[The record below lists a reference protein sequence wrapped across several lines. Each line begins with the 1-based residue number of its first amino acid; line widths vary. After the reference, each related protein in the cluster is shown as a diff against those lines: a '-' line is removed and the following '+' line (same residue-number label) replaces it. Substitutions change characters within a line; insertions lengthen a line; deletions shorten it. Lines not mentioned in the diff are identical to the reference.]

1 MPLPT
6 SAGAIGEPGARE
18 RDGVHD
24 ALLRELAARPGG
36 TWVTCAGSS
45 MEPTIRRGERVRVE
59 ACTRVRSGEVALFA
73 ALRGG
78 HVLHRVVLAVPGTG
92 WFVHIGDA
100 GSGDGP
106 GLAHLSR
113 LVGRAVVPRRRPS
126 LAMRAAAVQRVARAA
141 ARVMRWALRR
151 QRA

>member
-1 MPLPT
+1 VTSLPIR
-6 SAGAIGEPGARE
+6 AGAEPGDGARE
-18 RDGVHD
+18 VVHD

-36 TWVTCAGSS
+36 AWVTCAGAS

-78 HVLHRVVLAVPGTG
+78 YVLHRVVFAVPGTG
-92 WFVHIGDA
+92 WFVHVGDA

-106 GLAHLSR
+106 GLAHVSR
-113 LVGRAVVPRRRPS
+113 LVGRAVVARRRRS
-126 LAMRAAAVQRVARAA
+126 LSVWVAGVRRVGLAA
-141 ARVMRWALRR
+141 ARLARR
-151 QRA
+151 ATLAR